1 MNSVNFLKM
10 FLSYAYNLKHFVTVS
25 LHASY
30 KAPDKDRGG
39 REKLRVQG
47 GSHLNRYD
55 CIFAAWPPE
64 PTFHLH
70 PR

>member
-1 MNSVNFLKM
+1 M
-10 FLSYAYNLKHFVTVS
+10 TVS

-39 REKLRVQG
+39 REKLRAQG
-47 GSHLNRYD
+47 GRHLNTYD

-64 PTFHLH
+64 PTFHFH